1 MSLDKSTAEWYM
13 FVRQFVSYFVGP
25 TSGVTSKRYTSTVPG
40 CTTAP
45 VGTMS
50 VMIRKISSTNYK
62 FLHMSIKNIRVFIR
76 GINYYHL
83 IFYILAMCGSRGEPG
98 VSTLTLKNHKN
109 IGFLSNSGPEP
120 LKNYDATVTA
130 FNVGPSSA
138 RQRNAI

>member
-50 VMIRKISSTNYK
+50 VTIKKISSTYYK
-62 FLHMSIKNIRVFIR
+62 FLHMGIKQHLSFHKGNKLLSSHFFI
-76 GINYYHL
+76 
-83 IFYILAMCGSRGEPG
+83 S
-98 VSTLTLKNHKN
+98 
-109 IGFLSNSGPEP
+109 
-120 LKNYDATVTA
+120 
-130 FNVGPSSA
+130 
-138 RQRNAI
+138 